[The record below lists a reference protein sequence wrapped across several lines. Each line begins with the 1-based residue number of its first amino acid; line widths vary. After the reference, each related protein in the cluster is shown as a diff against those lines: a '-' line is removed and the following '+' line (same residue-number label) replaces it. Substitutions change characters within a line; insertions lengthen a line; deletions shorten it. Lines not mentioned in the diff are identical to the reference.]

1 MDELLDA
8 YSKYSSACNFKFTI
22 IHASD
27 GHKIVKI
34 QGNQVGKAF
43 CHETGKHC
51 VQRIP
56 VTDSKGKKQT
66 SIVSVGVLPIKKQLD
81 VFIPESEI
89 EITTQRGHGPGGQNI
104 NKRDNCVRAVHKP
117 TQIVVVINGRDQWH
131 NKKDAIETLTAR
143 VVALYKSQHDANYD
157 LLRKESIGNGGRSD
171 KTRTYNFVRNEITDH
186 VMNKKTGNVKAFMKG
201 QFSVLFEKN
210 SN

>member
-89 EITTQRGHGPGGQNI
+89 EITTQRGHGPGGQNV
-104 NKRDNCVRAVHKP
+104 NKVASAVRAVHKP
-117 TQIVVVINGRDQWH
+117 TGTSVFINGRDQWQ
-131 NKKDAIETLTAR
+131 NKRDAIEILTAR
-143 VVALYKSQHDANYD
+143 VAEMHRIKHEAEYNA
-157 LLRKESIGNGGRSD
+157 LRKESIGDGGRSD